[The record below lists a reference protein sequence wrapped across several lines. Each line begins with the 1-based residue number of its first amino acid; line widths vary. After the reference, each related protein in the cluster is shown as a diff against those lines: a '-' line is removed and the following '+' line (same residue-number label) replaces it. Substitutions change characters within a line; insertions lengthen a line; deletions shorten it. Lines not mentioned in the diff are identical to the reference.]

1 MVEGINKPT
10 FLKGGFINLFIKI
23 INQKVIMIIKLVPDP
38 GSAPGPQLLESCVL
52 STHTPT
58 GNFTRGS
65 LYSHHVKE

>member
-1 MVEGINKPT
+1 MKR
-10 FLKGGFINLFIKI
+10 
-23 INQKVIMIIKLVPDP
+23 LVPDP

-65 LYSHHVKE
+65 LDSPHVKELLCRGLTPTVGTKFMLKTL

>member
-1 MVEGINKPT
+1 MKR
-10 FLKGGFINLFIKI
+10 
-23 INQKVIMIIKLVPDP
+23 LVPDP

-65 LYSHHVKE
+65 LDSPHVKEWKTFFIWKNQSIKKQI